1 MAQGDTLSTHRFGV
15 ELGSVTVES
24 VKEVSGLTVEQDVIE
39 TQQVTPTGERINK
52 KQPGGQKGGEVT
64 ITRGLDKSTEFTAW
78 IKKTLLDG
86 DVEGARE
93 NLTIEIQDSRG
104 ESVRRM
110 QLYDCWVSKW
120 EGPSFSAGESNPATE
135 QVTIVFERIE
145 VE

>member
-39 TQQVTPTGERINK
+39 TQQVTLTGERINK

-78 IKKTLLDG
+78 IKKTLIDG

-93 NLTIEIQDSRG
+93 NLTIEIQDSQG
-104 ESVRRM
+104 ETVRRM
-110 QLYDCWVSKW
+110 QLFDCWVSKW
-120 EGPSFSAGESNPATE
+120 EGPGVSAGESNPATE

>member
-15 ELGSVTVES
+15 QLGGVTVES
-24 VKEVSGLTVEQDVIE
+24 VKEVSGLTVEQDVVE
-39 TQQVTPTGERINK
+39 TQQVTPTGELFTK

-64 ITRGLDKSTEFTAW
+64 ITRGLDKSTEFTKW
-78 IKKTLLDG
+78 IQKTLLDG
-86 DVEGARE
+86 DVESARE
-93 NLTIEIQDSRG
+93 NLTIEIQDTKG

-110 QLYDCWVSKW
+110 QLYDAWVSKW
-120 EGPSFSAGESNPATE
+120 EGPGFSAGESSAATE